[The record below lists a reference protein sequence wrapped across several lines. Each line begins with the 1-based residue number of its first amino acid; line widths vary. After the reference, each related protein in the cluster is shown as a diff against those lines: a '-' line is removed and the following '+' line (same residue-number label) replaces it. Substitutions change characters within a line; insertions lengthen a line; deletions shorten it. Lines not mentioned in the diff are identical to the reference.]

1 MSSSVYPV
9 LPGLEFP
16 VRRTVVPPPVTAF
29 ATPSRREFRGRSATL
44 PLYRYALSYEYL
56 LGDAVNAH
64 WQTLEGFYKLMGGDF
79 DTFLFSD
86 PDDSS
91 ASAMLFGTGNGSTTQ
106 FQLVRSLGGFAE
118 GIFDLNGAPQ
128 IFKAAVLQTL
138 TTHYTIS
145 ATGLVTFV
153 TAPGSGQA
161 LTWTGSFYRRCKFS
175 RGMLDFEKFMRDF
188 WQAKKVEI
196 EMVLA

>member
-1 MSSSVYPV
+1 MSNSVYPT

-16 VRRTVVPPPVTAF
+16 VHRTVVPPPVTPF
-29 ATPSRREFRGRSATL
+29 PTPSRREYRGRSATL
-44 PLYRYALSYEYL
+44 PLYRYQLSYEFL
-56 LGDAVNAH
+56 RGDAVAAE

-79 DTFLFSD
+79 DTFLFAD
-86 PDDSS
+86 PDDSTV
-91 ASAMLFGTGNGSTTQ
+91 AAMTFGTGNGSTTA
-106 FQLVRSLGGFAE
+106 FQLVRTLGGFAE
-118 GIFDLNGAPQ
+118 AIFDLNGAPQ
-128 IFKAAVLQTL
+128 IFKAGVLQTL

-153 TAPGSGQA
+153 TAPTAGQA

-175 RGMLDFEKFMRDF
+175 RSELEFKKFMRDF
-188 WQAKKVEI
+188 WDAKKVEI